1 MVTINGEKYAFAGK
15 SLLEGLSA
23 LDYDEDRLKTIVI
36 EYNEIILRKEDYE
49 GISLKDGDVM
59 AIVCFMVGG
68 C

>member
-23 LDYDEDRLKTIVI
+23 L
-36 EYNEIILRKEDYE
+36 YNEIILRKEDYE

-59 AIVCFMVGG
+59 EIVCFMGGG